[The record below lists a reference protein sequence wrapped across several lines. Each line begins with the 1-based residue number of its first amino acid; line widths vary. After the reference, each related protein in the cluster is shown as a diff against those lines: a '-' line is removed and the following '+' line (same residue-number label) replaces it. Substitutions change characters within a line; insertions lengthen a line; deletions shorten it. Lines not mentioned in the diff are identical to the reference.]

1 MKWLDSLKQRFWG
14 RYIEAHIEL
23 EKRRLKKDER
33 LKKKQQSMKRG
44 TISYGLAMKQ
54 NPVEVM
60 HAVIEKRRFERE
72 AKKKD

>member
-1 MKWLDSLKQRFWG
+1 MFEELKKRFWG

-23 EKRRLKKDER
+23 ERRRLKKEER

-54 NPVEVM
+54 NPIEVY
-60 HAVIEKRRFERE
+60 HAVLEKRRFERVSKE
-72 AKKKD
+72 ID